1 MTGRPTAPPER
12 EGDVHA
18 DKCPTGRSPT
28 PLRGNN
34 RYPTRLS
41 YSLLPIMAVNHEARI
56 LIVDDDP
63 QLRSLLLLVLEGE
76 GYPVTLASDAPS
88 AVTEVEKGQ
97 TDLVVLDVS
106 LGVDDGRMVLARIRE
121 MGDLPVILISG
132 KGDTA
137 DRVLGLRLGAD
148 DFLPKPFSPVELVAR
163 VETVLR
169 RSQGRAPATA
179 TPTAAPAATG
189 APGDGLWVDE
199 VTREVRVD
207 GESIE
212 LTAKEFDLLAF
223 LVKSPRQV
231 FSRGQLLEHVW
242 SSRSEWQDEAT
253 VTEHVRRVR
262 HKIEL
267 DSAKPRWITTVRGVG
282 YRFEP

>member
-1 MTGRPTAPPER
+1 
-12 EGDVHA
+12 
-18 DKCPTGRSPT
+18 
-28 PLRGNN
+28 
-34 RYPTRLS
+34 
-41 YSLLPIMAVNHEARI
+41 MAVTRDARI
-56 LIVDDDP
+56 LVVDDDP

-76 GYPVTLASDAPS
+76 GYQVILAPDAPS
-88 AVTEVEKGQ
+88 AVREIEGGTA
-97 TDLVVLDVS
+97 DLVVLDVS
-106 LGVDDGRMVLARIRE
+106 LGADDGRMVLARIRDL
-121 MGDLPVILISG
+121 GDLPVILISG

-148 DFLPKPFSPVELVAR
+148 DFLSKPFSPVELVAR

-169 RSQGRAPATA
+169 RSAVRVPVAVP
-179 TPTAAPAATG
+179 G
-189 APGDGLWVDE
+189 APPGDLENPSGLQVNE
-199 VTREVRVD
+199 VTREVTVK
-207 GESIE
+207 GEPVE

-223 LVKSPRQV
+223 LIRSPRQV

-262 HKIEL
+262 HKIEA
-267 DSAKPRWITTVRGVG
+267 DPAKPRWITTVRGVG

>member
-1 MTGRPTAPPER
+1 
-12 EGDVHA
+12 
-18 DKCPTGRSPT
+18 
-28 PLRGNN
+28 
-34 RYPTRLS
+34 
-41 YSLLPIMAVNHEARI
+41 MAVTRDARI
-56 LIVDDDP
+56 LVVDDDP

-76 GYPVTLASDAPS
+76 GYQVTLAPDAPS
-88 AVTEVEKGQ
+88 AVKEIEAGTS
-97 TDLVVLDVS
+97 DLVVLDVS
-106 LGVDDGRMVLARIRE
+106 LGADDGRMVLARIRD

-148 DFLPKPFSPVELVAR
+148 DFLAKPFSPVELVAR

-169 RSQGRAPATA
+169 RSAVRV
-179 TPTAAPAATG
+179 PAAVPQ
-189 APGDGLWVDE
+189 AASDDGDNPSGLRVNE
-199 VTREVRVD
+199 GTREVTVEGTAVD
-207 GESIE
+207 

-223 LVKSPRQV
+223 LIRSPRQV

-262 HKIEL
+262 HKIEP
-267 DSAKPRWITTVRGVG
+267 DPAKPRWITTVRGVG

>member
-1 MTGRPTAPPER
+1 
-12 EGDVHA
+12 
-18 DKCPTGRSPT
+18 
-28 PLRGNN
+28 
-34 RYPTRLS
+34 
-41 YSLLPIMAVNHEARI
+41 MAVDRDARI
-56 LIVDDDP
+56 LVVDDDP

-88 AVTEVEKGQ
+88 AVTEVEKGA

-121 MGDLPVILISG
+121 MGDLQVILISG

-169 RSQGRAPATA
+169 RSQSRAK
-179 TPTAAPAATG
+179 APAATA
-189 APGDGLWVDE
+189 APEVPTSGLWVDE

-223 LVKSPRQV
+223 LVRSPRQV

-262 HKIEL
+262 HKIEP
-267 DSAKPRWITTVRGVG
+267 DAAKPRWITTVRGVG

>member
-1 MTGRPTAPPER
+1 
-12 EGDVHA
+12 
-18 DKCPTGRSPT
+18 
-28 PLRGNN
+28 
-34 RYPTRLS
+34 
-41 YSLLPIMAVNHEARI
+41 MAAARDDRI
-56 LIVDDDP
+56 LVVDDDP

-76 GYPVTLASDAPS
+76 GYPVSLASDAPT
-88 AVTEVEKGQ
+88 AIAEVEKGA

-106 LGVDDGRMVLARIRE
+106 LGLDDGRMVLARIRE

-163 VETVLR
+163 VETILR
-169 RSQGRAPATA
+169 RSRAFQNR
-179 TPTAAPAATG
+179 AAPVPSENGQPSTG
-189 APGDGLWVDE
+189 LQVNE
-199 VTREVRVD
+199 VTREV
-207 GESIE
+207 SIEGKQVE

-223 LVKSPRQV
+223 LARSPRQV

-262 HKIEL
+262 HKIEP
-267 DSAKPRWITTVRGVG
+267 DPAKPRWITTVRGVG

>member
-1 MTGRPTAPPER
+1 
-12 EGDVHA
+12 
-18 DKCPTGRSPT
+18 
-28 PLRGNN
+28 
-34 RYPTRLS
+34 
-41 YSLLPIMAVNHEARI
+41 MAVNHEARI
-56 LIVDDDP
+56 LVVDDDP

-76 GYPVTLASDAPS
+76 GYPVTLVSDAPS
-88 AVTEVEKGQ
+88 AVAEVEKGA

-106 LGVDDGRMVLARIRE
+106 LGVDDGLMVLARIRE

-169 RSQGRAPATA
+169 RRQVRV
-179 TPTAAPAATG
+179 APAAAVSTVG
-189 APGDGLWVDE
+189 SEPDIGLRVDE
-199 VTREVRVD
+199 VTREVTID
-207 GESIE
+207 GDRID

-223 LVKSPRQV
+223 LARSPRQV

-262 HKIEL
+262 HKIEP
-267 DSAKPRWITTVRGVG
+267 DPATPRWITTVRGVG

>member
-1 MTGRPTAPPER
+1 MA
-12 EGDVHA
+12 A
-18 DKCPTGRSPT
+18 DRDS
-28 PLRGNN
+28 
-34 RYPTRLS
+34 
-41 YSLLPIMAVNHEARI
+41 RI
-56 LIVDDDP
+56 LVVDDDP

-76 GYPVTLASDAPS
+76 GYPVTLVSDAAS
-88 AVTEVEKGQ
+88 AIAEVEQG
-97 TDLVVLDVS
+97 TADLVVLDVS
-106 LGVDDGRMVLARIRE
+106 LGLDDGRMVLARIRE
-121 MGDLPVILISG
+121 MGELPVILISG

-148 DFLPKPFSPVELVAR
+148 DFLAKPFSPVELVAR

-169 RSQGRAPATA
+169 RSRVHPAPAG
-179 TPTAAPAATG
+179 PPAVIDGMTTG
-189 APGDGLWVDE
+189 LRVDE
-199 VTREVRVD
+199 VTREVTID
-207 GESIE
+207 GQPVE

-223 LVKSPRQV
+223 LARSPRQV

-262 HKIEL
+262 HKIEP
-267 DSAKPRWITTVRGVG
+267 DPAKPRWITTVRGVG

>member
-1 MTGRPTAPPER
+1 
-12 EGDVHA
+12 
-18 DKCPTGRSPT
+18 
-28 PLRGNN
+28 
-34 RYPTRLS
+34 
-41 YSLLPIMAVNHEARI
+41 MANTEARI
-56 LIVDDDP
+56 LVVDDDP

-76 GYPVTLASDAPS
+76 GYPVTLVSDAGSAIAEVERGASD
-88 AVTEVEKGQ
+88 
-97 TDLVVLDVS
+97 LVILDVS
-106 LGVDDGRMVLARIRE
+106 LGVEDGRMVLARIRE
-121 MGDLPVILISG
+121 LGELPVIMISG

-169 RSQGRAPATA
+169 RSRPRPGRAGFAQFDQDDELGRA
-179 TPTAAPAATG
+179 
-189 APGDGLWVDE
+189 GLLVDE
-199 VTREVRVD
+199 STREVTID
-207 GESIE
+207 GRPVE

-223 LVKSPRQV
+223 LARSPRQV

-242 SSRSEWQDEAT
+242 SSRSDWQDEAT

-262 HKIEL
+262 HKIES
-267 DSAKPRWITTVRGVG
+267 DPAKPRWITTVRGVG

>member
-1 MTGRPTAPPER
+1 MA
-12 EGDVHA
+12 A
-18 DKCPTGRSPT
+18 
-28 PLRGNN
+28 N
-34 RYPTRLS
+34 RD
-41 YSLLPIMAVNHEARI
+41 ARI
-56 LIVDDDP
+56 LVVDDDP

-88 AVTEVEKGQ
+88 AVVEVEKGN

-163 VETVLR
+163 VETILR
-169 RSQGRAPATA
+169 RSSPRTLSAPNVSPPPDGSPAQGLR
-179 TPTAAPAATG
+179 
-189 APGDGLWVDE
+189 VDE
-199 VTREVRVD
+199 VTREVTID
-207 GESIE
+207 GEPIE

-223 LVKSPRQV
+223 LARSPRQV

-262 HKIEL
+262 HKIEP
-267 DSAKPRWITTVRGVG
+267 DPARPRWITTVRGVG